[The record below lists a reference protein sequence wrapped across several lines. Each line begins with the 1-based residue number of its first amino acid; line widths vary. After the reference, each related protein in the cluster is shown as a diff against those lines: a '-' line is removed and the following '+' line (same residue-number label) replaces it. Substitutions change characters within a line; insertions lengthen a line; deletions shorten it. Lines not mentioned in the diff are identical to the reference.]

1 VRDLLGVDTSAKLSL
16 KEDPGRGVFV
26 KDLSEEVVQ
35 DVTSINTVMDRGF
48 NNRTVGATLVSS
60 SSFSSSSSSLQFL
73 KVLWIISTHFVSN
86 ITLQFN

>member
-1 VRDLLGVDTSAKLSL
+1 MRDLLGDDTTAKLSL

-48 NNRTVGATLVSS
+48 NNRTVGATLVRF
-60 SSFSSSSSSLQFL
+60 FS
-73 KVLWIISTHFVSN
+73 H
-86 ITLQFN
+86 ITYTIFYQHRIHI